1 MLTYTKTT
9 VSQEPRLEIY
19 HDQMADNPR
28 NWSNIGLFFTAERD
42 YNSPDKE
49 DHPLYSIMIDTAD
62 EADNTL
68 DHIEL
73 MKKEAKEQGINIK
86 YIYPITRY
94 EHSGVVYR
102 IGTQSGYDY
111 SNCGFYII
119 TDESLKE
126 YGEVK
131 GDPSNVVAQ
140 ELETYTKWA
149 NGEVYGFNLYDEDG
163 ELQDGYGDIY
173 DIDDIVSGLPTEF
186 DGEDITQYI
195 ID

>member
-19 HDQMADNPR
+19 YDQMADNPR
-28 NWSNIGLFFTAERD
+28 NWANIGLFFTKERD
-42 YNSPDKE
+42 YHSPDKD
-49 DHPLYSIMIDTAD
+49 DHPLYSIMINTAD

-68 DHIEL
+68 EHIEL